1 MKINDKTK
9 GVIGTIMFHA
19 AILLCFIFLFGFSTP
34 LPLPGDQGVEIGTEV
49 NLGNSDQGFGYIQ
62 PLELAENAK
71 NVKKQSSDGSTLSQN
86 SDDAPKINNTSENP
100 SDNEKKQQTI
110 NQKAL
115 YTGKN
120 KTSSN
125 QGVAG
130 GIGDQGNPNG
140 KLNSKNYVGPPGT
153 GGIDGFDLKGRKYM
167 YLQTFKNPT
176 DEEGKV
182 VVSITVDK
190 VGNVTKAVAGAKGT
204 TCSNQILWKSCQKAA
219 LQSKFDANP
228 DAAPEQKGTI
238 TYIFLKL
245 N

>member
-62 PLELAENAK
+62 PLELAENAE
-71 NVKKQSSDGSTLSQN
+71 NVKKQPSDGSYMSQN
-86 SDDAPKINNTSENP
+86 SDDAPKINNTSKNP

-115 YTGKN
+115 YPGNKKN
-120 KTSSN
+120 ISN
-125 QGVAG
+125 QGVASG
-130 GIGDQGNPNG
+130 TGDQGNPDGNP
-140 KLNSKNYVGPPGT
+140 KSNNYIGNPGT
-153 GGIDGFDLKGRKYM
+153 GGIDFDLKGRKFM

-182 VVSITVDK
+182 VVSVTVDK
-190 VGNVTKAVAGAKGT
+190 VGNVTKAVAGVKGT

-219 LQSKFDANP
+219 LQSKFSANP
-228 DAAPEQKGTI
+228 DASIEQKGTI